1 MALQEM
7 KNMDIHDVE
16 IDSLVEGASVSVD
29 LDLPIPQRMEDV
41 LQQMNGNPYF
51 FKSGRLLVKVDY
63 SDTPISFNERMEDYL
78 RTI

>member
-1 MALQEM
+1 MTLQEM

-41 LQQMNGNPYF
+41 VQQMNGNPYF
-51 FKSGRLLVKVDY
+51 FKSGRLIVKVDY